1 MSARRVVITTAA
13 VALVINALLVV
24 DALTVGL
31 LVPRAEARAPVAAR
45 AGADARAAEV
55 EAGAA
60 EAEAGVAEAEAGA
73 GEAEAAYRALV
84 VELTRQ
90 KQALDRRAAAL
101 AEREQQVAGAQ
112 QALQARGGA
121 PAPTSGFERLVR
133 AYEAMDP
140 DNAAAALASLYGKE
154 RQAVVEILLGMKP
167 RQAAA
172 VLDALA
178 ARAPSVAAELSLA
191 AWQRERGQR
200 P

>member
-1 MSARRVVITTAA
+1 MSPRRVLVAAAA
-13 VALVINALLVV
+13 VALAINALLVV

-45 AGADARAAEV
+45 AGA
-55 EAGAA
+55 G
-60 EAEAGVAEAEAGA
+60 AGVGETATANATPIGVAGAEAGA
-73 GEAEAAYRALV
+73 TEAEAAYRALV
-84 VELTRQ
+84 AELTRQ

-101 AEREQQVAGAQ
+101 AEREQRVAGAQ
-112 QALQARGGA
+112 QAQQARGGA
-121 PAPTSGFERLVR
+121 PEPPSGFERLVR

-154 RQAVVEILLGMKP
+154 RQAVIEILLGMKP

-191 AWQRERGQR
+191 AWKRERGQR

>member
-1 MSARRVVITTAA
+1 VSPRRALVAAAA
-13 VALVINALLVV
+13 VALAINALLAV

-45 AGADARAAEV
+45 AGAGAGVGEAATASRTGV
-55 EAGAA
+55 AGAEAGAA
-60 EAEAGVAEAEAGA
+60 
-73 GEAEAAYRALV
+73 EAEAAYRALV
-84 VELTRQ
+84 AELTRQ

-101 AEREQQVAGAQ
+101 AEREQRVAGAQ

-121 PAPTSGFERLVR
+121 PESPSGFERLVR

-154 RQAVVEILLGMKP
+154 RQAVTEILLGMKP

>member
-1 MSARRVVITTAA
+1 VLVAAAA
-13 VALVINALLVV
+13 VALVLNALLVV

-45 AGADARAAEV
+45 AGADARGERPGPARNAAADADAGV
-55 EAGAA
+55 VPGEAGAA
-60 EAEAGVAEAEAGA
+60 
-73 GEAEAAYRALV
+73 EAEAAYRALV
-84 VELTRQ
+84 AELMRQ

-101 AEREQQVAGAQ
+101 AEREQRVAGAE
-112 QALQARGGA
+112 QALQVRGGA
-121 PAPTSGFERLVR
+121 PEPPSGFERLVR

-154 RQAVVEILLGMKP
+154 RQAVIEILLGMKP
-167 RQAAA
+167 RPAAA

-178 ARAPSVAAELSLA
+178 AHAPSVAAELSQA